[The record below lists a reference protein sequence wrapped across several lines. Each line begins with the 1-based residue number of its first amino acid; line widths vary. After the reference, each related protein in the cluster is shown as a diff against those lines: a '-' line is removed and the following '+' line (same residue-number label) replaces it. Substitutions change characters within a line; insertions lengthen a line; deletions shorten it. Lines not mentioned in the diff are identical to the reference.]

1 MGVGLQSLRN
11 GHIESNLLYFQT
23 GFITLSKIAYVLPC
37 PHAKVRYAIMILI
50 NV

>member
-1 MGVGLQSLRN
+1 MGAGLQSLRN

-23 GFITLSKIAYVLPC
+23 GFITLRKIAYVLPC
-37 PHAKVRYAIMILI
+37 THAKVRYAIMILI